1 MVSPDILIQASG
13 LGLSRA
19 GAAIV
24 DDVGF
29 QLACGELVML
39 VGPNGAGKS
48 TLMNMLAGM
57 LQPDRGTLQFNQ
69 QDTCNWQRRD
79 WAQRVTLVPQL
90 SPMNFP
96 LSVSEVVQLGG
107 LAHSDSVVALR
118 TQVQD
123 ALRAWDIA
131 YLARRDV
138 RLLSG
143 GEQQRCQLA
152 RSWIQVNQADSQLW
166 LLDEPLSA
174 LDLRHQQQCM
184 SHIRQLTAAGKSVL
198 MVVHDLNL
206 ARRYAD
212 RVLLLCCGRLVA
224 DGPAREVLTAEQVS
238 DTFRVETV
246 LEGDY
251 LHWV

>member
-1 MVSPDILIQASG
+1 MVSTDTLIQASG
-13 LGLSRA
+13 LGLSRG
-19 GAAIV
+19 GAAII
-24 DDVGF
+24 DEMGF
-29 QLACGELVML
+29 SLTTGELVML

-48 TLMNMLAGM
+48 TLMSMLAG
-57 LQPDRGTLQFNQ
+57 LQSPDRGTLHFNQ
-69 QDTCNWQRRD
+69 QDTGNWQRRD

-107 LAHSDSVVALR
+107 LAHSASVVELR
-118 TQVQD
+118 TQVHKAMQ
-123 ALRAWDIA
+123 AWDVD

-152 RSWIQVNQADSQLW
+152 RSWIQVNQADSRLW

-224 DGPAREVLTAEQVS
+224 DGPAREVLTAEQVTQ
-238 DTFRVETV
+238 TFCVETV